1 MCIKKSWLYVIPVL
15 TWSISGHA
23 DYKNDIGY
31 VDLQTLLG
39 TNTPNGAGVNI
50 LQIEAS
56 SVASSDPT
64 YPIYSPDIND
74 PAFAGKTF
82 SFPGVVS
89 KGVNGH
95 ANWVGSI
102 FYGNNAIASGIN
114 QITAYEANDWL
125 SSIAFNSLSPPA
137 NNSRIANNSWVGNGN
152 DSAQTSLVLKLTDR
166 LTEQTELIQVVG
178 MANSQSTNPLLSSAF
193 NVIAVGRTDGGADY
207 GSDAVDSLYV
217 AGRTRPDVVTPET
230 LTSAAT
236 PEVSATAALLVET
249 AHNAGSSLSK
259 SSSSITGVGT
269 IYNAERSETIKA
281 AIMAGADR
289 STNNTSTTVNITD
302 YGSTGHL
309 TNNGLDDR
317 FGAGQVNVLHSY
329 QIIAGGEQNSAEDGG
344 TNAGNITANG
354 FDYDNA
360 FGGAFSSNK
369 TATYKFNANSDSTL
383 SASLVWNLGVANNGT
398 LATTL
403 HHLNLELFDTT
414 TTSSIT
420 LSASNIDNTQNI
432 WASLVSG
439 HQYQLLVKSAELS
452 NFSWDYAVAWHV
464 NANTVITPA
473 PVPLPSAFYLF
484 GSSLLMGLGFYKA
497 RPKRT
502 LKS

>member
-1 MCIKKSWLYVIPVL
+1 MNKNWLYVIPVL

-39 TNTPNGAGVNI
+39 ANTPTGAGVNV

-56 SVASSDPT
+56 SVAIADPT

-74 PAFAGKTF
+74 PAFVGKTF
-82 SFPGVVS
+82 NFPGVAS

-95 ANWVGSI
+95 ANWVASI
-102 FYGNNAIASGIN
+102 FYGNNAMANGIT
-114 QITAYEANDWL
+114 QITSYEANDWL
-125 SSIAFNSLSPPA
+125 ASLSFNTISPPI
-137 NNSRIANNSWVGNGN
+137 NSSRIANDSWVGNGN
-152 DSAQTSLVLKLTDR
+152 DATQSGLILRLVDRQTNLN
-166 LTEQTELIQVVG
+166 ELIQVVG

-249 AHNAGSSLSK
+249 AHKAGLTLSK
-259 SSSSITGVGT
+259 NSSSVTGIGT

-289 STNNTSTTVNITD
+289 STNNSSTTANITD

-329 QIIAGGEQNSAEDGG
+329 QVIVGGEQNSAEDGG

-360 FGGAFSSNK
+360 FGGSLSSNK

-383 SASLVWNLGVANNGT
+383 SAALVWNVGVANNVT

-414 TTSSIT
+414 TTSNIA

-432 WASLVSG
+432 WAPLVSG

-464 NANTVITPA
+464 NSNTVITPA

-484 GSSLLMGLGFYKA
+484 GSSLLMALGFCKT
-497 RPKRT
+497 RSKRN

>member
-1 MCIKKSWLYVIPVL
+1 MNKNWLYVIPVL

-39 TNTPNGAGVNI
+39 TNTPTGAGVNV

-56 SVASSDPT
+56 SVASTDPT

-74 PAFAGKTF
+74 PAFTGKTF
-82 SFPGVVS
+82 SFPGVAS

-95 ANWVGSI
+95 ANWVASI
-102 FYGNNAIASGIN
+102 FYGSNAMANGIT
-114 QITAYEANDWL
+114 QITSYEANNWL
-125 SSIAFNSLSPPA
+125 ASLSFSTILPPV
-137 NNSRIANNSWVGNGN
+137 NSSRIANDSWVGNGN
-152 DSAQTSLVLKLTDR
+152 DATQSGLILRLVDRQTNLN
-166 LTEQTELIQVVG
+166 ELIQVVG

-230 LTSAAT
+230 TTSAAT
-236 PEVSATAALLVET
+236 PEISATAALLVET
-249 AHNAGSSLSK
+249 AHKAGLTLSK
-259 SSSSITGVGT
+259 NSSSVTGIGT
-269 IYNAERSETIKA
+269 VFNAERSETIKA

-289 STNNTSTTVNITD
+289 STNNTSTTANITD

-329 QIIAGGEQNSAEDGG
+329 QIIAGGEQNSQEDGG
-344 TNAGNITANG
+344 TNAGNIAANG

-360 FGGAFSSNK
+360 FGGFLNSNK

-383 SASLVWNLGVANNGT
+383 SAALVWNVDVANNGT

-414 TTSSIT
+414 TTSNIA
-420 LSASNIDNTQNI
+420 LSASSIDNTQNI
-432 WASLVSG
+432 WAPLVSG
-439 HQYQLLVKSAELS
+439 HQYQLLVTSAELS
-452 NFSWDYAVAWHV
+452 NFSWDYSLAWHI

-484 GSSLLMGLGFYKA
+484 GSSLLMGLGFYKT
-497 RPKRT
+497 RLKRN